1 MEISKITGKEPANP
15 LYYNGKPLSTD
26 SLYDANKQCYGMTI
40 RQQFAKDAQVS
51 WNDAWNVLSKAYPDM
66 KNITTNMV
74 ASTLAELKVM
84 VADALIDE
92 LNETRK

>member
-1 MEISKITGKEPANP
+1 MGISKITGKEPANP
-15 LYYNGKPLSTD
+15 ITVHQIDKSNLYNSDKF
-26 SLYDANKQCYGMTI
+26 CYGLTI

-51 WNDAWNVLSKAYPDM
+51 WYDAWNVLSKAYPDM
-66 KNITTNMV
+66 KNITTNMI